1 MTACDPADHH
11 GSLVPADGPR
21 LRISCVYIRDRCQ
34 RVFLSTKAGLRFF
47 RMAEALARRGY
58 QVDIV
63 LNRATAPVMLDP
75 RSREVPFK
83 FVRWAT
89 IT

>member
-1 MTACDPADHH
+1 MVR
-11 GSLVPADGPR
+11 GSGSQAFIFAIAV
-21 LRISCVYIRDRCQ
+21 
-34 RVFLSTKAGLRFF
+34 VFLSTKAGLRFF

-58 QVDIV
+58 EVDIV
-63 LNRATAPVMLDP
+63 LNRATAPVMLEP